1 MGRAVEVGRC
11 DNDPTPARSAMCTS
25 TARPERVKTT
35 LVVTLSGYIAIYIAR
50 TSTESYV
57 EFQYEPK
64 LALYALYPRRMY
76 VGTSMRVIRL
86 IE

>member
-1 MGRAVEVGRC
+1 M
-11 DNDPTPARSAMCTS
+11 
-25 TARPERVKTT
+25 
-35 LVVTLSGYIAIYIAR
+35 VTLSGYIAIYIAR

-57 EFQYEPK
+57 DFQYEPK

-86 IE
+86 IESNKQNRPKSTRETNGQKYHGTFYHLRLG